1 MQHVQS
7 NDEEQAQ
14 SPVTVLVIEDEESI
28 VELIKLGLHYENFEV
43 ESAEEGAEGISAAQ
57 RLSPAVI
64 ILDVGLPGDM
74 DGLEALRRLRQN
86 PTTRDIPVL
95 MLTAKGESHDKV
107 VGLNTGADD
116 YLAKPFNFDELV
128 ARIRAL
134 LRRRQRSSQGDGTQ
148 QDDQIMEFGDLR
160 MNLATRELTANGQ
173 PVALT
178 TTEFNLL
185 HLFMSHPNHVLDR
198 QTILN
203 RVWGYDFMGETNIIE
218 VYVRYLR
225 EKIEEN
231 PSAPRYIQTVR
242 GVGYI
247 LKS

>member
-1 MQHVQS
+1 MQQ
-7 NDEEQAQ
+7 DEQPQ
-14 SPVTVLVIEDEESI
+14 SPPAVLVIEDDEGV
-28 VELIKLGLHYENFEV
+28 VEFIKLGLRYENFQV
-43 ESAEEGAEGISAAQ
+43 ESAEDGLEGISAAQ
-57 RLSPAVI
+57 RLNPAII
-64 ILDVGLPGDM
+64 ILDLLLPGEI
-74 DGLEALRRLRQN
+74 DGMEVCRRLREN
-86 PTTRDIPVL
+86 PTTRDIPIL
-95 MLTAKGESHDKV
+95 MLTAKSDLQDKV
-107 VGLNTGADD
+107 AGLNIGADD

-128 ARIRAL
+128 ARIRAII
-134 LRRRQRSSQGDGTQ
+134 RRQQRASQGEDGQ
-148 QDDQIMEFGDLR
+148 QSGQMLEFGDLS
-160 MNLATRELTANGQ
+160 MNLATREVSLAGRLI
-173 PVALT
+173 PLT

-225 EKIEEN
+225 EKLEET

-242 GVGYI
+242 GIGYI

>member
-1 MQHVQS
+1 
-7 NDEEQAQ
+7 
-14 SPVTVLVIEDEESI
+14 
-28 VELIKLGLHYENFEV
+28 
-43 ESAEEGAEGISAAQ
+43 
-57 RLSPAVI
+57 
-64 ILDVGLPGDM
+64 
-74 DGLEALRRLRQN
+74 
-86 PTTRDIPVL
+86 

-134 LRRRQRSSQGDGTQ
+134 LRRQQRSSQGDNSQ
-148 QDDQIMEFGDLR
+148 QDDQILEFGDLR

-173 PVALT
+173 PIALT

-185 HLFMSHPNHVLDR
+185 NLFMSHPNYVLDR

-218 VYVRYLR
+218 V
-225 EKIEEN
+225 
-231 PSAPRYIQTVR
+231 
-242 GVGYI
+242 
-247 LKS
+247 